1 MNRISRDSDL
11 RKFFVH
17 LTFIFTHISLIYL
30 NSYNTKTNCKHP
42 TLILWSSSTSWAVK
56 GIRPASE
63 KKPKQLRDSII
74 TGDPIT
80 VSDRSYLMTV
90 EAFLTDTSR
99 GCPALSLHL
108 GYHWSLPSI
117 QLLPN
122 KRHYWTVSFLTT
134 GSVSSNCP
142 VSLSAR
148 RHSIIIY
155 RMSCA
160 DFLRSLHFPNCVPQT
175 SLAK

>member
-1 MNRISRDSDL
+1 MHTVGTQMLEWMNKWIIWRDWMNRISRDSDL

-108 GYHWSLPSI
+108 GYHWSINMLSYIVGWTLNNLLCFLP
-117 QLLPN
+117 LL
-122 KRHYWTVSFLTT
+122 LT
-134 GSVSSNCP
+134 
-142 VSLSAR
+142 AK
-148 RHSIIIY
+148 Y
-155 RMSCA
+155 CA
-160 DFLRSLHFPNCVPQT
+160 ASWQT
-175 SLAK
+175 L